1 MNNPKPT
8 PPAIG
13 LDHVGF
19 IIPDLTLSQALFADL
34 GFTLTT
40 RADHTR
46 TNAHGQVV
54 SAGSSQHS
62 VMLHSGYIEL
72 MQITDPLAGHQLTPA
87 IHERYGLH
95 VLALATSDAS
105 AWHADCLRRQ
115 VSVGPLLDWSRPV
128 KTPESEGLARFCFF
142 DTPWQAND
150 PSYICW
156 VQHLTPELVRSP
168 SLLAHPNL
176 AQALLGVTYEGP
188 LDGLLAWGQR
198 LQAAGATRPDDGS
211 GLGHWRLQG
220 AGLTLNVDADSVA
233 VRPTALSLAFENLGP
248 IEQRARALGLS
259 CLPLAGLGTG
269 LRIDLRQAC
278 GLYLDALVSP
288 NITTSS

>member
-1 MNNPKPT
+1 MNKPT

-62 VMLHSGYIEL
+62 IMLNSGYIEL

-95 VLALATSDAS
+95 VLALATSDAG
-105 AWHADCLRRQ
+105 AWHANCLQRQ
-115 VSVGPLLDWSRPV
+115 LRVGPLLDWSRPV
-128 KTPESEGLARFCFF
+128 KTAECEGLARFCFF
-142 DTPWQAND
+142 DTPWQAKD

-168 SLLAHPNL
+168 SFLAHPNL
-176 AQALLGVTYEGP
+176 AQALLGVTYGGP
-188 LDGLLAWGQR
+188 LDGLQGWGQR
-198 LQAAGATRPDDGS
+198 LQAAGATPPSDGGEL
-211 GLGHWRLQG
+211 GLWRLTD
-220 AGLTLNVDADSVA
+220 AGLRLNVDADSLKVH
-233 VRPTALSLAFENLGP
+233 PMALTMSFDSLDP
-248 IEQRARALGLS
+248 IVQRAQALGLP
-259 CLPLAGLGTG
+259 CHALPGMVTG
-269 LRIDLRQAC
+269 WRIDLRQAC
-278 GLYLDALVSP
+278 GVYLDALQSVS
-288 NITTSS
+288 TASSR